1 MGYVQDTIG
10 NNEKIIYTV
19 KFHWLYTLIAFLNL
33 LFLGVLIIGII
44 NFFKMMINKWTTER
58 VLTDLRYIQKTGWIK
73 RDTEEIRIS
82 KIEEVDLKQ
91 SILGRILGYGSINIS
106 GTGSGKITLELI
118 DDPLIFQKNLNNL
131 KSNSSRNLLSS

>member
-10 NNEKIIYTV
+10 DNEKIIYTV

-33 LFLGVLIIGII
+33 LFLGIFIIGII
-44 NFFKMMINKWTTER
+44 NFLKMMINKWTTER
-58 VLTDLRYIQKTGWIK
+58 VLTDLRYIQKIGWIK

-91 SILGRILGYGSINIS
+91 SILGRILGYGSISIS
-106 GTGSGKITLELI
+106 GTGSGEITLKLI
-118 DDPLIFQKNLNNL
+118 DDPLMFQKNLNNL
-131 KSNSSRNLLSS
+131 KSKASRNLQSS

>member
-1 MGYVQDTIG
+1 LGYVQDTIG

-33 LFLGVLIIGII
+33 LFLGVFIIGII

-131 KSNSSRNLLSS
+131 KSNSSRNLQSS